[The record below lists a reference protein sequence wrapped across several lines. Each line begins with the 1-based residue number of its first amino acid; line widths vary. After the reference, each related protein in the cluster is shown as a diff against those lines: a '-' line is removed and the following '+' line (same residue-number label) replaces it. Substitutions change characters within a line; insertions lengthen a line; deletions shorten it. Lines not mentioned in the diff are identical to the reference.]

1 MKMNDAYYD
10 YDFDDDLSLFD
21 RDLWGSDG
29 DSSRYGNWGS
39 YSHPS
44 RNSTNAND
52 GDDKPDA
59 AVYVRAVLGFMVSAY
74 LMLKIHQYHYCICKK
89 HHTNI
94 PLPSYYLHRLP
105 CSYTLQPWYM
115 TVKKIGR
122 YQREIL
128 IEVS

>member
-59 AVYVRAVLGFMVSAY
+59 AVYVRAVLGFMIALLIYFAALVYDCEKDRAVS
-74 LMLKIHQYHYCICKK
+74 KRDIDRSIITKRV
-89 HHTNI
+89 
-94 PLPSYYLHRLP
+94 LPHGSEEQ
-105 CSYTLQPWYM
+105 CQSEK
-115 TVKKIGR
+115 VDN
-122 YQREIL
+122 
-128 IEVS
+128 